1 MRFGW
6 NPKQAFLRSN
16 MTVLLGALIL
26 IALYAI
32 IYFVEPFSPFV
43 NNLTANML
51 SVVAALSGAI
61 FASMVWAKYEK
72 TDAPRRIWG
81 NFAIGLWLWAFGDAI
96 WGYLNLVLP
105 DGEVPNN
112 ALNNIFWVIA
122 YYFIGRALIAQY
134 QILVQPTRRELTNR
148 ITTVVLF
155 WCSAFVLIFILLKF
169 FSDSSAALDTMVNAF
184 YPASDLTLGLA
195 ALWLARNFRGGALG
209 RPWIGLLVFALSDLM
224 NAWLQLSGTYAW
236 SLEQGNLLSG
246 ISDIIYFS
254 AYLAL
259 GFGAFSQW
267 AFLKYGLRTHAET
280 H

>member
-6 NPKQAFLRSN
+6 NPKQAFLRFN
-16 MTVLLGALIL
+16 LTVLLGALGL

-32 IYFVEPFSPFV
+32 IYFAEPFSPFV
-43 NNLTANML
+43 NNLTANLL

-61 FASMVWAKYEK
+61 FAIRVWAKYEK

-81 NFAIGLWLWAFGDAI
+81 NFAIGLWLWAIGDAI
-96 WGYLNLVLP
+96 WGTLNLVLP
-105 DGEVPNN
+105 GGEVPNS
-112 ALNNIFWVIA
+112 ALNNVFWMSA
-122 YYFIGRALIAQY
+122 YFFIGRALISQY

-148 ITTVVLF
+148 ILASVLF
-155 WCSAFVLIFILLKF
+155 WCSALVLIFIALKL
-169 FSDSSAALDTMVNAF
+169 FSDSPDAFDTTVNAF

-209 RPWIGLLVFALSDLM
+209 RPWIGFLVFALSDLM

-267 AFLKYGLRTHAET
+267 AFLKYGLRTPVET
-280 H
+280 R